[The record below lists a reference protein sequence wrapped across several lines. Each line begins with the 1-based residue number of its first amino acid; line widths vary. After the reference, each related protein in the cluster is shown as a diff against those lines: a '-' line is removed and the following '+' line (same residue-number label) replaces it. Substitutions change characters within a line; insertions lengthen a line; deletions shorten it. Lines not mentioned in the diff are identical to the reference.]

1 MNFNTKKSC
10 IFTKNLTNM
19 MQATDIMQNIDR
31 LSISQRMLIVE
42 YIIRSI
48 RREEQQ
54 PLEKAAE
61 CLYENYLYDKELTIF
76 TQLDCEAFYEA
87 R

>member
-1 MNFNTKKSC
+1 LA
-10 IFTKNLTNM
+10 KNVRRNRKNNGITM
-19 MQATDIMQNIDR
+19 MQTTDIMQNISR
-31 LSISQRMLIVE
+31 LPKSQRMLLVE

-48 RREEQQ
+48 RYEEQQ

-61 CLYENYLYDKELTIF
+61 YLYEDYLNDNELTIF
-76 TQLDCEAFYEA
+76 TQLDCEDFYEP

>member
-1 MNFNTKKSC
+1 MIQT
-10 IFTKNLTNM
+10 
-19 MQATDIMQNIDR
+19 TDIMQNISR
-31 LSISQRMLIVE
+31 LPVSQRMLIVE

-48 RREEQQ
+48 RYEEQQ

-61 CLYENYLYDKELTIF
+61 RLYKDYLNDKELTVF
-76 TQLDCEAFYEA
+76 TQLDCEDFYET